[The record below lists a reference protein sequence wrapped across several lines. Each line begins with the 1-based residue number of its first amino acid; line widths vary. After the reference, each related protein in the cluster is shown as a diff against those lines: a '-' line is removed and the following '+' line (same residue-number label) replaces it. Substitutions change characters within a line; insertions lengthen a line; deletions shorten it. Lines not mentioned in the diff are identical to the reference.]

1 MERVNNYLIQAQQ
14 AKQRFLTYDQNRL
27 IQKLQLNADETH
39 LYVNML
45 SRRYRIERL
54 SGAIEKEAASGW
66 EAADSYEET
75 MTLLDLV
82 CDSKETRF
90 LTGTWKNMTD
100 FGLMFHRNL
109 LETAKDPWAEKFQA
123 DPDAFQKA
131 CKALGGKPFPLGD
144 LAYSIELFDGLSILI
159 QLWFGDEEF
168 PASVRYL
175 WDENALMYIKYETMY
190 FAKGLLLQEIEAH
203 M

>member
-27 IQKLQLNADETH
+27 IRKLHLSFDEHH
-39 LYVNML
+39 LYAVML
-45 SRRYRIERL
+45 SRRYRIERATGNL
-54 SGAIEKEAASGW
+54 EKEAAAGW
-66 EAADSYEET
+66 EAADSYEEI

-82 CDSKETRF
+82 CDSKENRR

-109 LETAKDPWAEKFQA
+109 LETERDPWAETFQA
-123 DPDAFQKA
+123 ESEAFRSA
-131 CKALGGKPFPLGD
+131 CEALGGKPFSLGD
-144 LAYSIELFDGLSILI
+144 IAYAIELFDGLSILV

-168 PASVRYL
+168 PACLRFL

-190 FAKGLLLQEIEAH
+190 FAKGLLLREMEER

>member
-1 MERVNNYLIQAQQ
+1 MARTNNYLIQAQQ

-27 IQKLQLNADETH
+27 IQKLHLTHDENH
-39 LYVNML
+39 LYVTML
-45 SRRYRIERL
+45 GRRYRIER
-54 SGAIEKEAASGW
+54 STGDIEKEVPTGW
-66 EAADSYEET
+66 AAADTYEEI

-82 CDSKETRF
+82 CDSKENRH
-90 LTGTWKNMTD
+90 LSGTWKNMTD
-100 FGLMFHRNL
+100 FGLMFHRKL
-109 LETAKDPWAEKFQA
+109 LETERDPWAEKFQA
-123 DPDAFQKA
+123 QPESFRKA
-131 CKALGGKPFPLGD
+131 CESLGGKAFPLGD
-144 LAYSIELFDGLSILI
+144 LAYSIELFDGLSILV

-190 FAKGLLLQEIEAH
+190 FAKGLLLQEIEER

>member
-1 MERVNNYLIQAQQ
+1 MARVNNYSIQAQQ
-14 AKQRFLTYDQNRL
+14 AKERFLTYDQEKLITKLRL
-27 IQKLQLNADETH
+27 TADEQH
-39 LYVNML
+39 LYVPML
-45 SRRYRIERL
+45 SHQYRIGRH
-54 SGAIEKEAASGW
+54 SGDLEKLTTSGW
-66 EAADSYEET
+66 ADANSFEEV

-82 CDSKETRF
+82 CDSRDNRF

-109 LETAKDPWAEKFQA
+109 LENKVDSWAEKFQE
-123 DPDAFQKA
+123 DPEGFRKA
-131 CKALGGKPFPLGD
+131 CRQLGGKPFSLGD
-144 LAYSIELFDGLSILI
+144 IAYAIELFDGLSILV
-159 QLWFGDEEF
+159 QLWFGEEEF
-168 PASVRYL
+168 PACLRFL